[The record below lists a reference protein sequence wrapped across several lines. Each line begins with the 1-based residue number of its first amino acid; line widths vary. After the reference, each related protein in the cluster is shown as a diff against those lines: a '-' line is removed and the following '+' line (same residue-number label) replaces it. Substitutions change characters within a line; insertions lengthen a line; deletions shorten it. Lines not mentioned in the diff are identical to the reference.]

1 MQMGKVVV
9 RGLLL
14 LAVLGLSLPYSVA
27 QYRAGIQG
35 TVLDQQGDS
44 VPAATVTL
52 TNLETN
58 KTQNLTPLGSQAVG
72 TITVDPATHTQT
84 VGGANGSFG
93 VVNTALAGR
102 IIEMQARF
110 SF

>member
-1 MQMGKVVV
+1 MQMGKAVV

-14 LAVLGLSLPYSVA
+14 LAVLGVSLPCGVA

-58 KTQNLTPLGSQAVG
+58 KTQQISSDEAGVFNFLSLPPGHYRIDVEKAGFKKQALENIEVAGERTQAV
-72 TITVDPATHTQT
+72 
-84 VGGANGSFG
+84 
-93 VVNTALAGR
+93 
-102 IIEMQARF
+102 
-110 SF
+110 

>member
-1 MQMGKVVV
+1 MQMGKAVV

-14 LAVLGLSLPYSVA
+14 LAVLGVSLPYAVA

-35 TVLDQQGDS
+35 VVLDPQGDA

-58 KTQNLTPLGSQAVG
+58 KTQQISS
-72 TITVDPATHTQT
+72 DE
-84 VGGANGSFG
+84 
-93 VVNTALAGR
+93 AG
-102 IIEMQARF
+102 IFNFLSLPPGHYSIDVEKPGFKKKTLDHIEV
-110 SF
+110 